1 MSVKITIK
9 SKWEGNQKLS
19 IGRLNFFK
27 KITLTKEEK
36 PKEWVP
42 NLKKKIHHKLS
53 LKDEIESY

>member
-1 MSVKITIK
+1 MSVKINIK

-19 IGRLNFFK
+19 IGGLNFFK

-42 NLKKKIHHKLS
+42 N
-53 LKDEIESY
+53 